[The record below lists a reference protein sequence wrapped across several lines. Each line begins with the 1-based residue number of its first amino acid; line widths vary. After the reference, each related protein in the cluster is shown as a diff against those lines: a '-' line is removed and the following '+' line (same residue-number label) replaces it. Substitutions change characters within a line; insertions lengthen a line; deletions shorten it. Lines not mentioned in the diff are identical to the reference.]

1 MYSKFLFFKNLF
13 LLYNHE
19 KCFAV
24 TNGSSSMPTD
34 LQNHWH
40 VSFPNM
46 IRKFDVISSALGQT
60 VDVLNIKYDMKYH
73 LLKLR

>member
-1 MYSKFLFFKNLF
+1 
-13 LLYNHE
+13 
-19 KCFAV
+19 
-24 TNGSSSMPTD
+24 MPTD

-40 VSFPNM
+40 VSLPNM